1 MPENTS
7 LPAMQLFH
15 NRTWAVGN
23 PARANNTR
31 AGSTNKVPWATLAEP
46 KLRTRGIGP
55 RATRVTS
62 GVRGNN
68 KQPTVQSRNAAAFQV
83 LRAFCVP
90 NKAQSPGRVEPEPQG
105 ALPGT
110 RSGGGPEPP
119 GPFARRPRANS
130 SAAPPAARSAP
141 IPSAARGRPPHLAAA
156 RATALPEAPSDTKA
170 GNETA
175 PRAAAR
181 TARRGTAPPRRPRVP
196 RPPPGKAAVPPAAA
210 RTPRP

>member
-1 MPENTS
+1 MRTTPEQALQTKCRGPRSQNQSREHGASGHGQRELHLEREETT
-7 LPAMQLFH
+7 
-15 NRTWAVGN
+15 NN
-23 PARANNTR
+23 PQYSPGTRQRFRCCAHSAFQTKPKARAVW
-31 AGSTNKVPWATLAEP
+31 K
-46 KLRTRGIGP
+46 
-55 RATRVTS
+55 
-62 GVRGNN
+62 
-68 KQPTVQSRNAAAFQV
+68 
-83 LRAFCVP
+83 
-90 NKAQSPGRVEPEPQG
+90 PEPQG